1 MIEKNRDK
9 NLINTPITQTFTD
22 FNPPQ
27 IPPLSKGGRRG
38 VIRVVCEICGCFYNF
53 LVNKKSKLIVA
64 GIFIPIILFFAIN
77 GLPYLAQ
84 ESPNTT
90 ILKTKEVGNLKK
102 IEKELGKKNKKIK
115 KTLSDFLPKGN
126 YVVIDTAK
134 NIIYLKNG
142 DRILHHAV
150 ISTGSGKLLIDPSNQ
165 ERKWIFDTPRGEFK
179 IKSKVVEPVWVKPD
193 WAFIEEG
200 EDIPKNY
207 NDRMEPGVLGDYALG
222 IGNGYFIHGTLYTRL
237 LGKPVTHGCI
247 RVGDD
252 DLKVIYK
259 SARIG
264 TKVYIF

>member
-1 MIEKNRDK
+1 MMEN
-9 NLINTPITQTFTD
+9 N
-22 FNPPQ
+22 
-27 IPPLSKGGRRG
+27 G
-38 VIRVVCEICGCFYNF
+38 
-53 LVNKKSKLIVA
+53 KKSKLIVA
-64 GIFIPIILFFAIN
+64 GILVLIVLFLGVN
-77 GLPYLAQ
+77 GLTYLVQDSGDTAV
-84 ESPNTT
+84 
-90 ILKTKEVGNLKK
+90 IKTEIVGSLKK
-102 IEKELGKKNKKIK
+102 TEKELNRKNRKMKNM
-115 KTLSDFLPKGN
+115 LAGLLPKGN
-126 YVVIDTAK
+126 YIVIDTAK

-142 DRILHHAV
+142 DRILHQAV

-165 ERKWIFDTPRGEFK
+165 ERKWIFDTPRGEFE
-179 IKSKVVEPVWVKPD
+179 IKSKVVEPVWIKPD

-207 NDRMEPGVLGDYALG
+207 NERVEPGVLGDYALG

-252 DLKVIYK
+252 DLKIIYK